1 MAFGE
6 MYAELAK
13 QRADDLVR
21 EGCLVR
27 RFRRTEPKH
36 APATRVGCLPADR
49 A

>member
-13 QRADDLVR
+13 QRVDDLVR

-27 RFRRTEPKH
+27 RCRRTEPMP
-36 APATRVGCLPADR
+36 PATTRVGCVPADP